1 MKKTLT
7 ALAVMAIAA
16 SAYAELASW
25 GSLGAANGTAVGD
38 YKYLDDSPIG
48 VTDMTAYNGASLNT
62 SSGQGNS
69 YDIRLGSLSANEGAG
84 LTFGF
89 SVLEDTLIQDAT
101 ITAGTHATASGPEQ
115 MDWFLGDSEG
125 PQGTAVASIISTGTA
140 PATNVSWNL
149 GMLSG
154 NGNVYLV
161 ANTAAGRPGTAT
173 GGITGNFDLG
183 FGSASPIVL
192 NGTVVQESAVPE
204 PATMS
209 LLGLGA
215 LAVALR
221 RKLRK

>member
-7 ALAVMAIAA
+7 VLAVMAIAA
-16 SAYAELASW
+16 AAHAELASW
-25 GSLGAANGTAVGD
+25 GSLGAANGTADGD
-38 YKYLDDSPIG
+38 YHYLGDSPIG
-48 VTDMTAYNGASLNT
+48 VTDMKAYNGATMNT

-69 YDIRLGSLSANEGAG
+69 YDIRLGSLSAGGAG
-84 LTFGF
+84 LSFGF

-115 MDWFLGDSEG
+115 MDWYLGNSEG
-125 PQGTAVASIISTGTA
+125 PQGTAVASIISSGTA
-140 PATNVSWNL
+140 PVTNASWNL

-173 GGITGNFDLG
+173 GAITGNFDLG
-183 FGSASPIVL
+183 FGTASPIVL
-192 NGTVVQESAVPE
+192 DGTVVQESAVPE

-215 LAVALR
+215 LAMALR

>member
-62 SSGQGNS
+62 GSGQGNS
-69 YDIRLGSLSANEGAG
+69 YDIRLGSLAANNGAG

-101 ITAGTHATASGPEQ
+101 ITAGTHTTAQGPAQ
-115 MDWFLGDSEG
+115 MDWFLDD

-161 ANTAAGRPGTAT
+161 ANTAAGKPGTAT
-173 GGITGNFDLG
+173 GAISGNFDLG

-215 LAVALR
+215 LAMALR
-221 RKLRK
+221 RKPRK